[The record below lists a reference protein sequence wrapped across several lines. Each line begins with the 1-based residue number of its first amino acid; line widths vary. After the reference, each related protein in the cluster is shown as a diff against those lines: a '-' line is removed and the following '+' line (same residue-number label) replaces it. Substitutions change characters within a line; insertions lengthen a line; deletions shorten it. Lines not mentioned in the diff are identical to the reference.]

1 MRIIDGKLESVQ
13 ELLLKMSASVEESM
27 EKSIRSLLTKR
38 MDLANEVI
46 ALDLK
51 TDELEERI
59 ENMCI
64 NIIATQQ
71 PMGSDLRR
79 LTAIIK
85 LITDLERIGDY
96 SVNIAEIVLEIEDE
110 PLIKPLVDI
119 PRMAEVAKLM
129 IRRSISAYINMDA
142 ALAKETALMDE
153 EVDTLYRQV
162 YTDLL
167 SLLMKDPSTM
177 KQTMQLLFIGR
188 YLERIADHA
197 TNICER
203 VIYMVTGM
211 REHY

>member
-13 ELLLKMSASVEESM
+13 ELLLKMSASVEESL
-27 EKSIRSLLTKR
+27 EKAMRSLLTQR
-38 MDLANEVI
+38 MDLAHEVI

-51 TDELEERI
+51 TDELEEMI
-59 ENMCI
+59 ENKCI
-64 NIIATQQ
+64 HIIATQQ
-71 PMGSDLRR
+71 PVGGDLRR

-96 SVNIAEIVLEIEDE
+96 SVNIAEIVIEIGNE

-119 PRMAEVAKLM
+119 PRMAEVAKVI
-129 IRRSISAYINMDA
+129 IRKSIRAYINMDA
-142 ALAKETALMDE
+142 EMAKEAALMDE
-153 EVDTLYRQV
+153 EVDDLYREV

-167 SLLMKDPSTM
+167 SLLVEDPTRM

-188 YLERIADHA
+188 YLERIADHG

-203 VIYMVTGM
+203 VIYMVKGE

>member
-1 MRIIDGKLESVQ
+1 MRIIDGKFESVQ
-13 ELLLKMSASVEESM
+13 ELLLKMSASVEESL
-27 EKSIRSLLTKR
+27 EKAIRALLTQR

-51 TDELEERI
+51 TDDLEEQI
-59 ENMCI
+59 ENKCI
-64 NIIATQQ
+64 HIIATQQ

-96 SVNIAEIVLEIEDE
+96 SVNIAEIVLEIGED

-119 PRMAEVAKLM
+119 PKMAEVAKVM
-129 IRRSISAYINMDA
+129 IRRSITAYIHMDT
-142 ALAKETALMDE
+142 ALAKEAALMDE
-153 EVDTLYRQV
+153 EVDVLYQQV

-167 SLLMKDPSTM
+167 SLLMADPSTM
-177 KQTMQLLFIGR
+177 KQTTQLLFIGR

-203 VIYMVTGM
+203 VIYMVTGQ

>member
-96 SVNIAEIVLEIEDE
+96 SVNIAEIVLEIGDE
-110 PLIKPLVDI
+110 ALIKPLVDI

-142 ALAKETALMDE
+142 ALAKEAALMDE

>member
-13 ELLLKMSASVEESM
+13 ESLLKMSASVEESM

-46 ALDLK
+46 TLDLK
-51 TDELEERI
+51 TDDLEERI

-96 SVNIAEIVLEIEDE
+96 SVNIAEIVLEIGDE

-142 ALAKETALMDE
+142 ALAKEAALMDE

>member
-1 MRIIDGKLESVQ
+1 MRIIDSKLESVQ

-27 EKSIRSLLTKR
+27 EKSIRSLLTQR
-38 MDLANEVI
+38 RDLAEEVI

-51 TDELEERI
+51 TDELEEQI
-59 ENMCI
+59 ENKCI
-64 NIIATQQ
+64 HIIATQQ

-96 SVNIAEIVLEIEDE
+96 SVNIAEIVLEIGDE
-110 PLIKPLVDI
+110 PLVKPLVDI
-119 PRMAEVAKLM
+119 PQMAEVTKVM

-142 ALAKETALMDE
+142 AMAKEAALMDE
-153 EVDTLYRQV
+153 EVDRLYKQV

-167 SLLMKDPSTM
+167 SLLMADPSKM
-177 KQTMQLLFIGR
+177 KQTTQLLFIGR

-203 VIYMVTGM
+203 VIYMVTGR

>member
-1 MRIIDGKLESVQ
+1 MRIIDSKLESVQ

-27 EKSIRSLLTKR
+27 DKSIRSLLTQR
-38 MDLANEVI
+38 LDLAKEVI

-51 TDELEERI
+51 TDALEEQI
-59 ENMCI
+59 ENKCI

-71 PMGSDLRR
+71 PMGGDLRR

-96 SVNIAEIVLEIEDE
+96 SVNIAEIVLEIGEE

-119 PRMAEVAKLM
+119 PRMAEVAKVM
-129 IRRSISAYINMDA
+129 IRHSINAYITMDA
-142 ALAKETALMDE
+142 TMAKEAALMDE
-153 EVDTLYRQV
+153 EVDELYKRV
-162 YTDLL
+162 YKDLL
-167 SLLMKDPSTM
+167 SLLMEDPSKM
-177 KQTMQLLFIGR
+177 EQTTQLLFIGR

-203 VIYMVTGM
+203 VIYMVTGL

>member
-1 MRIIDGKLESVQ
+1 MRIIDGKLDSVQ

-27 EKSIRSLLTKR
+27 EKSIRSLLTQR
-38 MDLANEVI
+38 MDLASEVI

-51 TDELEERI
+51 TDDLEEQI
-59 ENMCI
+59 ENKCI
-64 NIIATQQ
+64 HIIATQQ

-96 SVNIAEIVLEIEDE
+96 SVNIAEIVLEIGEE
-110 PLIKPLVDI
+110 PLVKPLVDI
-119 PRMAEVAKLM
+119 PKMAEIAKVM
-129 IRRSISAYINMDA
+129 IRHSISAYIHMDA
-142 ALAKETALMDE
+142 AMAKEAALMDE
-153 EVDTLYRQV
+153 EVDRLYKQV
-162 YTDLL
+162 YMDLL
-167 SLLMKDPSTM
+167 SLLMEDTSTM
-177 KQTMQLLFIGR
+177 KQTTQLLFIGR

-203 VIYMVTGM
+203 VIYMVTGQ

>member
-96 SVNIAEIVLEIEDE
+96 SVNIAEIVLEIGDE
-110 PLIKPLVDI
+110 ALIKPLVDI
-119 PRMAEVAKLM
+119 PRMAEVAKIM

-142 ALAKETALMDE
+142 ALAKEAALMDE

>member
-46 ALDLK
+46 ALDLR

-96 SVNIAEIVLEIEDE
+96 SVNIAEIVLEIGDE

-142 ALAKETALMDE
+142 ALAKEAALMDE

-167 SLLMKDPSTM
+167 SLLMKDPSMM

>member
-1 MRIIDGKLESVQ
+1 MRIIDGKLEALH
-13 ELLLKMSASVEESM
+13 ELLLRMSATVEESM
-27 EKSIRSLLTKR
+27 EKAVRSLLTQN
-38 MDLANEVI
+38 MALAREVI
-46 ALDLK
+46 ALDQK
-51 TDELEERI
+51 SDDLEVEI

-64 NIIATQQ
+64 HIIATQQ
-71 PMGSDLRR
+71 PVGSDLRR

-96 SVNIAEIVLEIEDE
+96 SVNIAEIVLEIGNA

-119 PRMAEVAKLM
+119 PQMAEVTKRM
-129 IRRSISAYINMDA
+129 IRRSITAYIQMDA
-142 ALAKETALMDE
+142 PMAKEAALMDE
-153 EVDTLYRQV
+153 EVDSLYLQV

-167 SLLMKDPSTM
+167 SLLAADTSKM
-177 KQTMQLLFIGR
+177 KQITQLLFIGR

-203 VIYMVTGM
+203 VIYMVTGE

>member
-1 MRIIDGKLESVQ
+1 MRIIDGKLEALH
-13 ELLLKMSASVEESM
+13 ELLLRMSATVEESM
-27 EKSIRSLLTKR
+27 EKAVRALLTQN
-38 MDLANEVI
+38 MALAREVV
-46 ALDLK
+46 ALDQK
-51 TDELEERI
+51 SDDLEVEI

-64 NIIATQQ
+64 HIIATQQ
-71 PMGSDLRR
+71 PVGSDLRR

-96 SVNIAEIVLEIEDE
+96 SVNIAEIVLEIGND

-119 PRMAEVAKLM
+119 PQMAEVTKRM
-129 IRRSISAYINMDA
+129 IRRSITAYIQMDA
-142 ALAKETALMDE
+142 PMAKEAALMDE
-153 EVDTLYRQV
+153 EVDSLYLQV

-167 SLLMKDPSTM
+167 SLLATDATKM
-177 KQTMQLLFIGR
+177 KQITQLLFIGR

-203 VIYMVTGM
+203 VIYMVTGE

>member
-27 EKSIRSLLTKR
+27 EKSIRSLLTQRK
-38 MDLANEVI
+38 DLAEAVI

-51 TDELEERI
+51 TDELEEQI
-59 ENMCI
+59 ENKCI
-64 NIIATQQ
+64 HIIATQQ

-96 SVNIAEIVLEIEDE
+96 SVNIAEIVLEIGDE
-110 PLIKPLVDI
+110 PLVKPLVDI
-119 PRMAEVAKLM
+119 PQMAEVAKVM
-129 IRRSISAYINMDA
+129 IRRSISAYIHMDA
-142 ALAKETALMDE
+142 AMAKEAALMDE
-153 EVDTLYRQV
+153 EVDRLYHQV

-167 SLLMKDPSTM
+167 SLLMEDPSTM
-177 KQTMQLLFIGR
+177 KQTTQLLFIGR

-203 VIYMVTGM
+203 VIYMVTGR

>member
-38 MDLANEVI
+38 MDLAQEVI

-51 TDELEERI
+51 TDELEEQI
-59 ENMCI
+59 ENKCI

-79 LTAIIK
+79 LSAIIK

-96 SVNIAEIVLEIEDE
+96 SVNIAEIVLEIGDE
-110 PLIKPLVDI
+110 SLIKPLVDI
-119 PRMAEVAKLM
+119 PRMAEVSKVM
-129 IRRSISAYINMDA
+129 IRHSISAYINMDA
-142 ALAKETALMDE
+142 VLAKETALMDE
-153 EVDTLYRQV
+153 EVDSLYKQV

-167 SLLMKDPSTM
+167 SLLMEDPTTM

-197 TNICER
+197 TNVCER
-203 VIYMVTGM
+203 VIYMVTGL